1 MKIEAVVKLWACIKA
16 SSYVK
21 NCDGC
26 SKLADCYE
34 ACVEIESILRREL
47 LGEKEKA

>member
-1 MKIEAVVKLWACIKA
+1 MKIESAIALWACIKG

-47 LGEKEKA
+47 LKEEKT